1 MRTPVLAACLMLLAG
16 VAAAEQIVSTPRAAK
31 LPITAVNRPF
41 LEARSA
47 LEPVALGARGYVE
60 EEVQVSGLANV
71 YEWADIGARPP
82 VHVRNPNVPYTTRVL
97 VRRPADRQKAS
108 GRVVVEL
115 LDPAAQYDRAPLW
128 GLSAEHFLRGG
139 DIWVGVTVHPAAAAV
154 LQRFD
159 GVRYAQLAFAFTQAP
174 DCTLPS
180 PRTETGLAWDILA
193 QVGALLR
200 SSSKENPLVT
210 FDLRRVVAAGQGLA
224 GSYLVTYANAL
235 HAEKR
240 LGDGRPVFD
249 AYVSV
254 DAAEVAPINQ
264 CAAPLPD
271 GDARRG
277 VGARD
282 VPFVSVVTQTA
293 LAATLDRRRSDSDEA
308 GDTYRLFEVAGAAQ
322 GPVAPAGQPGVAD
335 LKIAGFEPAAPLC
348 AEARNDLP
356 LAPVLNAVWQQL
368 DERLLAGT
376 PLARA
381 TPIDVLANGA
391 PVPDASGNA
400 RGGWRSPAID
410 LPLAVYG
417 GRGTAKDPADA
428 AAVAACGLNGSKRP
442 LDSAELRTL
451 YGTRAEYL
459 KRFGAAV
466 DTAVQERRLVP
477 ADAAALKAQAARI
490 APAF

>member
-1 MRTPVLAACLMLLAG
+1 MRTPVLAACLMLLAAA
-16 VAAAEQIVSTPRAAK
+16 AAAEQIVPTPRATR

-47 LEPVALGARGYVE
+47 REPVALVAYGYVE

-71 YEWADIGARPP
+71 LEWAEAGARPP
-82 VHVRNPNVPYTTRVL
+82 VRVRNANVPYTTRML
-97 VRRPADRQKAS
+97 LRRPVDRQKAS

-115 LDPAAQYDRAPLW
+115 LDPSAQYDRAPLW

-139 DIWVGVTVHPAAAAV
+139 DIWVGVTVHPAAAAA
-154 LQRFD
+154 LQKFD
-159 GVRYAQLAFAFTQAP
+159 GVRYARLAFAFTQPPECATP
-174 DCTLPS
+174 A

-200 SSSKENPLVT
+200 SSSRENPLVS
-210 FDLRRVVAAGQGLA
+210 FDLHRVVAAGQGLA
-224 GSYLVTYANAL
+224 GSYLVTYADAL
-235 HAEKR
+235 HAEQR

-249 AYVSV
+249 AYVGV
-254 DAAEVAPINQ
+254 DAAELAPINQ

-277 VGARD
+277 GARD
-282 VPFVSVVTQTA
+282 VPFVSVVTQTS
-293 LAATLDRRRSDSDEA
+293 LAATLGRRRGDSDEA
-308 GDTYRLFEVAGAAQ
+308 GDAYRSFEVAGAAQ

-335 LKIAGFEPAAPLC
+335 LKIAGFDTATPLC
-348 AEARNDLP
+348 TEARNDFP
-356 LAPVLNAVWQQL
+356 LATVLNAVWQQL
-368 DERLLAGT
+368 DDLLVAGM
-376 PLARA
+376 PLGHAA
-381 TPIDVLANGA
+381 PIDVTAGGA

-410 LPLAVYG
+410 VPLAVYG
-417 GRGTAKDPADA
+417 GRGTARDPSNA

-442 LDSAELRTL
+442 LDSAELKAL
-451 YGTRAEYL
+451 YGNRAEYL
-459 KRFGAAV
+459 KRFDAAV